1 MYNLEIAMKMIM
13 FVAPLSTSFTPCTLL
28 LPPGGPVVFLQWSP
42 SFTSQHAV
50 ERYRVVVTPD
60 PSSCSSQQVS
70 PSEDYTCSSQQVSPS
85 EDYTCSRLVLGTKYF
100 FTVSAINCGNQE
112 GTRETFTIQPQGI
125 YENDGKGVARFL
137 ERGFLVYS
145 VYQKFG

>member
-1 MYNLEIAMKMIM
+1 M
-13 FVAPLSTSFTPCTLL
+13 VS
-28 LPPGGPVVFLQWSP
+28 LQWSP

-70 PSEDYTCSSQQVSPS
+70 PSEDYTCSG
-85 EDYTCSRLVLGTKYF
+85 LVLGTEYY

-112 GTRETFTIQPQGI
+112 GTGETFTIQPQGKI
-125 YENDGKGVARFL
+125 NIQLAY
-137 ERGFLVYS
+137 
-145 VYQKFG
+145 

>member
-1 MYNLEIAMKMIM
+1 MNAKVRICKIELLSCYFFM
-13 FVAPLSTSFTPCTLL
+13 FVAPLSTSSTPCSLL
-28 LPPGGPVVFLQWSP
+28 LPPGGPVVSLQWST

-70 PSEDYTCSSQQVSPS
+70 PSENYTCSG
-85 EDYTCSRLVLGTKYF
+85 LVLGTEYS

-112 GTRETFTIQPQGI
+112 GTRETFTIQPQGNI
-125 YENDGKGVARFL
+125 FINVCNSGLQLKNGTGSSRTVQFKICTTS
-137 ERGFLVYS
+137 F
-145 VYQKFG
+145 